1 MNGLVHFW
9 NERYGIDRPL
19 EADSRI
25 HRLLNR
31 YVVAALMNTFPKTIT
46 KIFSLSNGDLARLLF
61 VERDGGSFRSL
72 RAMYDYE
79 DPKKRG
85 DLINRLIM
93 QSPAIK
99 AARNRRTIA
108 QRMLEQCLEAQPA
121 DSPVLVLAIG
131 GGDGNLEADVIARMT
146 GRQIYYCAVDKD
158 ERAAPENQKVFA
170 AHGLEGKGFV
180 WVGTVAG
187 QSDLE
192 AVVQSARQRFGI
204 PFDGIGVTVCHGIA
218 EYFDMG
224 SDGNEAL
231 DALLSA
237 IYACTRPEGNLVI
250 SQTDY
255 HDRVKYLERGLSWY
269 MRLRNIDELA
279 SEVEKTGW
287 QISICEHEPMR
298 LISMCLGV
306 KSPVRHLRTDS
317 PIPSKQHRAKRAV
330 PAGAPRDLQTSSRR

>member
-1 MNGLVHFW
+1 MNALVQFW
-9 NERYGIDRPL
+9 NERYGVDHPL

-31 YVVAALMNTFPKTIT
+31 YVVAALMNTFPKTVT
-46 KIFSLSNGDLARLLF
+46 KVFSLSNGELARLLF

-79 DPKKRG
+79 DPRKRG

-108 QRMLEQCLEAQPA
+108 QRMLERCLKIQPV
-121 DSPVLVLAIG
+121 DLPVLVLAIG
-131 GGDGNLEADVIARMT
+131 GGDGKLEAEVIARMT
-146 GRQIYYCAVDKD
+146 EREIYYCAVDKD
-158 ERAAPENQKVFA
+158 DRAAPENQKVFT
-170 AHGLEGKGFV
+170 AHGLERKGFV

-187 QSDLE
+187 KSDLE
-192 AVVQSARQRFGI
+192 VVIQSARQRFQV

-224 SDGNEAL
+224 SRTNNAL
-231 DALLSA
+231 AALLGG
-237 IYACTRPEGNLVI
+237 IYACTRPDGNLMI

-269 MRLRNIDELA
+269 MRLRDIDELA
-279 SEVEKTGW
+279 AEVEKTGW

-298 LISMCLGV
+298 LITMCLAV
-306 KSPVRHLRTDS
+306 KSEVPQRRIDS
-317 PIPSKQHRAKRAV
+317 PSQLRRPRAPSAV
-330 PAGAPRDLQTSSRR
+330 PTAASQRR